1 MNEIMQLDEIKT
13 KLADRRLAVVA
24 DGARLHYNTLRAIRD
39 GEKTNPTLET
49 MRRLTVYFQ
58 EAAQ

>member
-1 MNEIMQLDEIKT
+1 MYQIMQLEEIRE

-49 MRRLTVYFQ
+49 MRRLTAYF
-58 EAAQ
+58 EGTAQ